1 MTTSR
6 LLLLP
11 LLAALSVS
19 ARAQTA
25 PAVPAVPAAPA
36 APASAPDP
44 TFLSAVTGN
53 INVTSN
59 YKFRGQ
65 DQGTLKGWSPAV
77 QGGFDWSG
85 LGGFY
90 VGNWNSNISFAG
102 NIEMDFYGGYKGE
115 IVKDVGYDVGVLQYY
130 YPKNGGDINFNT
142 TELYAAV
149 SYQWLSLKYSGTV
162 SNDYFGIGKAQ
173 QLVAQDAGGS
183 LSSKGRGT
191 GYIDLSAN
199 YPVID
204 KLTLNAHVGYTH
216 LSSDLRNAS
225 FSVACVDTAG
235 HSHASAGACGG
246 DVGVPSYA
254 DWKVGVT
261 YDLGTGFSVAGAVVG
276 ASKKSFYHDANSTRA
291 IVTLSKAL

>member
-1 MTTSR
+1 MKKYS
-6 LLLLP
+6 LFLLP
-11 LLAALSVS
+11 LLAIASVG
-19 ARAQTA
+19 AQAQTA
-25 PAVPAVPAAPA
+25 PAAPA
-36 APASAPDP
+36 AAASAPDP
-44 TFLSAVTGN
+44 TFFSAVTGN

-102 NIEMDFYGGYKGE
+102 DIEMDFYGGYKGE
-115 IVKDVGYDVGVLQYY
+115 IVKDVGYDVGILQYY

-162 SNDYFGIGKAQ
+162 SSDYFGIGKAQ
-173 QLVAQDAGGS
+173 QLIAQDAGSS

-191 GYIDLSAN
+191 GYLDLSAN
-199 YPVID
+199 YPLID

-225 FSVACVDTAG
+225 YSLVCEDTSG
-235 HSHASAGACGG
+235 RSHAAAGCGG
-246 DVGVPSYA
+246 DVGVPSYL
-254 DWKVGVT
+254 DWKAGVT
-261 YDLGTGFSVAGAVVG
+261 YDLGTGFSVAGALVG

-291 IVTLSKAL
+291 IVTFSKSM